1 MELTLDNLV
10 NYILE
15 QEYRSFTL
23 MNKYGDVLGN
33 NNESTSR
40 KRAIWHS
47 YYEIAKQFNLLDRL
61 IR

>member
-23 MNKYGDVLGN
+23 MNEYGDVLGN

-47 YYEIAKQFNLLDRL
+47 YYKIAKQFNLLDRL

>member
-10 NYILE
+10 NYIIE
-15 QEYRSFTL
+15 QEYKSFTL
-23 MNKYGDVLGN
+23 MNDYKNVLGEYN
-33 NNESTSR
+33 PSVSR

>member
-23 MNKYGDVLGN
+23 MNEYGDVLGN
-33 NNESTSR
+33 DSESTSR

-47 YYEIAKQFNLLDRL
+47 YYEIIKRFNLFDKLKR
-61 IR
+61 